1 MSLFLC
7 FIFPSFVPCLSK
19 NAEANVDCKTLRI
32 FAYSSMLHNLWHLSG
47 YSCCKTPCLS
57 VLQTCYSN
65 LHIHDFKQLRLLKMV
80 NRAVLFSS
88 SVSQNYFRDSFVA
101 HHKKA
106 LVVISD
112 KLEET
117 IKSFPQIFQ
126 RSRDKGLFSVSTVS
140 SS

>member
-1 MSLFLC
+1 
-7 FIFPSFVPCLSK
+7 
-19 NAEANVDCKTLRI
+19 
-32 FAYSSMLHNLWHLSG
+32 
-47 YSCCKTPCLS
+47 
-57 VLQTCYSN
+57 
-65 LHIHDFKQLRLLKMV
+65 MV

-88 SVSQNYFRDSFVA
+88 SVSQNYFRHSFVA
-101 HHKKA
+101 HHKTA

-117 IKSFPQIFQ
+117 IKSLPQIFQ

>member
-1 MSLFLC
+1 MKSSASEPGLR
-7 FIFPSFVPCLSK
+7 LSK
-19 NAEANVDCKTLRI
+19 MA
-32 FAYSSMLHNLWHLSG
+32 
-47 YSCCKTPCLS
+47 
-57 VLQTCYSN
+57 
-65 LHIHDFKQLRLLKMV
+65 